1 MSFGEE
7 LGDLPAAYAS
17 QIAQP
22 STKSTSL
29 ANLVR
34 PKKGERFGGR
44 KPGSRNKRTEANLLA
59 ARLKLGLS
67 PLDAILEAAALSRSI
82 MLDLFDKRGTD
93 EFDVEAFLKFNA
105 QTAENAARAA
115 AYCHAKPA
123 PQRREGDLPPI
134 DLEALTESQLDVLI
148 FRLSRGRAGVTP
160 LDLTAEE
167 REAPAGEEGQP
178 LR

>member
-59 ARLKLGLS
+59 ARLKLGLT
-67 PLDAILEAAALSRSI
+67 PLDALVEAAALSRSI
-82 MLDLFDKRGTD
+82 MLDLFEKRGTD

-105 QTAENAARAA
+105 QTAENCAKAAP
-115 AYCHAKPA
+115 YCHARLA
-123 PQRREGDLPPI
+123 PKRPECDLPEI
-134 DLEALTESQLDVLI
+134 DIDGLSDKQLELLVLRIGRRMGEDVLDI
-148 FRLSRGRAGVTP
+148 E
-160 LDLTAEE
+160 AEAT
-167 REAPAGEEGQP
+167 EASTDSEG
-178 LR
+178 

>member
-1 MSFGEE
+1 MPFSEQ
-7 LGDLPAAYAS
+7 LGDLAPAYAP

-44 KPGSRNKRTEANLLA
+44 KRGSRNKRTEANLLA

-82 MLDLFDKRGTD
+82 MLDLFEKRGTD
-93 EFDVEAFLKFNA
+93 EFNVEAFLKFNA

-115 AYCHAKPA
+115 AFCHAKPA
-123 PQRREGDLPPI
+123 PKRPEGDLPEI
-134 DLEALTESQLDVLI
+134 DIDGLSDKQLELLVLRIGRRMGEDVLDI
-148 FRLSRGRAGVTP
+148 EAEAAGAQT
-160 LDLTAEE
+160 
-167 REAPAGEEGQP
+167 GSEG
-178 LR
+178 